1 MSMEKSS
8 VFSKADLRA
17 MALERRNAVGQSG
30 RAMIDHI
37 LATEHFQRARTVM
50 GYWSIGSEI
59 DTLPFLQAALDTNKT
74 LVLPKINRTAS
85 VLDLYQVTNLE
96 TDLQTGIWNIREPN
110 PTICRPAT
118 ATQID
123 LILVPGVAFDRQ
135 GGRVGHG
142 KGYYDKLLA
151 QCPRAY
157 KIAAAFEGQVFDRVP
172 MDPHDIP
179 VDALI
184 TEPRL

>member
-1 MSMEKSS
+1 MEKSLAS
-8 VFSKADLRA
+8 SKADLRVI
-17 MALERRNAVGQSG
+17 ALERRNAVSQSG

-37 LATEHFQRARTVM
+37 LATEQFQRARTVM

-59 DTLPFLQAALDTNKT
+59 DTLPFLQAALDNNKT
-74 LVLPKINRTAS
+74 LILPKINRLAG

-110 PTICRPAT
+110 PTTCKPAT
-118 ATQID
+118 PTQID

-135 GGRVGHG
+135 GGRLGHG
-142 KGYYDKLLA
+142 KGYYDRLLA
-151 QCPRAY
+151 QCPNAY
-157 KIAAAFEGQVFDRVP
+157 KIAAAFEAQVFDRVP

-179 VDALI
+179 IDQLV
-184 TEPRL
+184 TERL